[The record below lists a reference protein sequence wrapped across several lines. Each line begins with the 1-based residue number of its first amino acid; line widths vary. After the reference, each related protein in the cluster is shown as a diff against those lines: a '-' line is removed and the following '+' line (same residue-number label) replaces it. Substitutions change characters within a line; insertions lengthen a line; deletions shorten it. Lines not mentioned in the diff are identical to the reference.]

1 MSGGMRGGRLTAPL
15 GMAALIALAGTRA
28 ERRAARVRDVLAEM
42 RIQGLGVIDDATL
55 ELHPG
60 LTVVTGET
68 GAGKTMVVTG
78 LHLLSGGRADASRV
92 RAGADRAVVEGRFET
107 TTDSAAVKVAS
118 DAGAEPDDDGSLI
131 ALRSVTADGRSRA
144 HLGGRSVPNAVLS
157 ELADQVLAVHG
168 QNDQLRLL
176 RSGEQRAVLDRF
188 AGDAVLPALT
198 EYQRVREE
206 WAEAVRELT
215 ERTER
220 SRELAREAD
229 LLRHGLSEIDAV
241 APEPGEDEALVDE
254 ARRLA
259 DVDQLR
265 ETASGAQLAL
275 NGSPDGDPDAP
286 GAVGL
291 LGEARRRLGGAEDPV
306 LRDLEPR
313 LAEAAA
319 VLADVGAELGGY
331 LDRLDADPARLEQ
344 VLARQ
349 AELKQLTKKYAADVD
364 GVLAWAEQARTKLAG
379 MDTSEEAL
387 AALAARRDELAAQL
401 AGHARAVSEAR
412 QNAAGRLAAAVTDE
426 LTGLAM
432 PQARLEVV
440 VQQKETDKN
449 DTCALPV
456 DGRLLHA
463 GPDGVDEVELQL
475 IAHSGAPALPIH
487 KGASGGELSRVMLAL
502 EVVLAD
508 ADTVPT
514 LVFDEVDAGV
524 GGRAAVE
531 IGRRLARLAQTHQ
544 VVVVTHLA
552 QVAAYADRHLVVD
565 KGAVDGGLTRS
576 DVRVVADEE
585 RVAEL
590 ARMLAGLDSTETGR
604 AHAEELL
611 DTAATYKRDQANSS
625 RSEKSAPAKKPRKS
639 GSQRSKQ
646 SAR

>member
-1 MSGGMRGGRLTAPL
+1 
-15 GMAALIALAGTRA
+15 
-28 ERRAARVRDVLAEM
+28 M

-55 ELHPG
+55 ALHAG

-78 LHLLSGGRADASRV
+78 LHLLGGGRADASRV
-92 RAGADRAVVEGRFET
+92 RSGAQRAVVEGRFQT
-107 TTDSAAVKVAS
+107 TIDSPAAKVAA
-118 DAGAEPDDDGSLI
+118 DAGAEPDEDGSLI
-131 ALRSVTADGRSRA
+131 AVRTVAADGRSRA

-157 ELADQVLAVHG
+157 ELAEQVLAVHG

-188 AGDAVLPALT
+188 AGEPVLHALT
-198 EYQRVREE
+198 YYQRVRAE
-206 WAEAVRELT
+206 WADAVRELT

-220 SRELAREAD
+220 SRELAREAE
-229 LLRHGLSEIDAV
+229 LLRHGLAEIEAV
-241 APEPGEDEALVDE
+241 APEPGEDASLVDE

-265 ETASGAQLAL
+265 EIATGAHLAL
-275 NGSPDGDPDAP
+275 TGSADGDPDMP
-286 GAVGL
+286 GAIGL
-291 LGEARRRLGGAEDPV
+291 IGEARRRLGGAEDPV
-306 LRDLEPR
+306 LRELEPR
-313 LAEAAA
+313 VAEAVA
-319 VLADVGAELGGY
+319 VLADVGGELGGY
-331 LDRLDADPARLEQ
+331 LDRLDADPARLDQ

-364 GVLAWAEQARTKLAG
+364 GVLAWAEEARSRLSG

-387 AALAARRDELAAQL
+387 AALAARRDELAAEL
-401 AGHARAVSEAR
+401 AEHAVAVSEAR
-412 QNAAGRLAAAVTDE
+412 KEAAVGLATAVSEE
-426 LTGLAM
+426 LDGLAM

-440 VQQKETDKN
+440 VQPKEVDPGDPN
-449 DTCALPV
+449 ALPV
-456 DGRLLHA
+456 QGRTLHA

-531 IGRRLARLAQTHQ
+531 IGRRLARLARTHQ
-544 VVVVTHLA
+544 VVVVTHLP

-565 KGAVDGGLTRS
+565 KGAANGGLTRS
-576 DVRVVADEE
+576 DVRVVADER
-585 RVAEL
+585 RVVEL
-590 ARMLAGLDSTETGR
+590 ARMLAGMDSTETGR

-611 DTAATYKRDQANSS
+611 DTATAYKLAQARFRRRGKSVPKKRE
-625 RSEKSAPAKKPRKS
+625 RSGK
-639 GSQRSKQ
+639 
-646 SAR
+646 